1 MKPLIIYSLIVFLTT
16 AVAAYDR
23 PAITIT
29 YYHYPPDIRVVNGKP
44 TGNYIDQLTA
54 VADTAGYDVRW
65 MASTIDE
72 EADMLNEGRRAIC
85 TTGRM
90 PTPERVKKW
99 AFLPYL
105 FDVVP
110 GDIVLTLPKHLDRL
124 KAHGNIVSLAQDSS
138 MIGTLLES
146 GIYGEEV
153 DSIVREN
160 PSWILRTGK
169 TDFQLMNMVLAGRAH
184 YTIVPL
190 DQWDEAR
197 RVMPQT
203 NTLVTLSDY
212 GTHPDYP
219 IAIACSKGVPSA
231 TLKALGDGMA
241 EHGFKPYDLPR

>member
-1 MKPLIIYSLIVFLTT
+1 MKQVILYSVILFFTV
-16 AVAAYDR
+16 AVAADDR
-23 PAITIT
+23 SAITFT
-29 YYHYPPDIRVVNGKP
+29 YYHYPPDIKVVKGKP
-44 TGNYIDQLTA
+44 TGKYVDQLTA
-54 VADTAGYDVRW
+54 VADLAGYDIRW

-90 PTPERVKKW
+90 PTPERAQKW

-110 GDIVLTLPKHLDRL
+110 GDIVLTLPRYLDRL
-124 KAHGNIVSLAQDSS
+124 RAHGNIVSLTKDST

-146 GIYGEEV
+146 GIYGEAV

-169 TDFQLMNMVLAGRAH
+169 SDYQLMNMVLAGRAH
-184 YTIVPL
+184 YTIVPQ
-190 DQWDEAR
+190 DQWDEAK
-197 RVMPQT
+197 RVIPQA
-203 NTLVTLSDY
+203 NTLVTVPNY

-219 IAIACSKGVPSA
+219 IYIACSKGVPA
-231 TLKALGDGMA
+231 ETLKALGDAMGA
-241 EHGFKPYDLPR
+241 LGFEPGDFAN